1 MKFICLIYHD
11 DRDGDAMSP
20 AAWRA
25 HMEDGVARFAEL
37 QAEGIALEGSALQP
51 AHTGMTMRMRNGR
64 PSYTDGPFMETK
76 EQLAG
81 YVLIEAPDIGA
92 AAEVAA
98 TLPPGRIGPIEVRPL
113 WEYEDIMAR
122 RTT

>member
-1 MKFICLIYHD
+1 MMTFAPRSKGTFGCRTAVTVRV
-11 DRDGDAMSP
+11 RDGKAS
-20 AAWRA
+20 
-25 HMEDGVARFAEL
+25 F
-37 QAEGIALEGSALQP
+37 
-51 AHTGMTMRMRNGR
+51 
-64 PSYTDGPFMETK
+64 TDGPFMETK